1 MAQDKPQLEK
11 KHPDQW
17 EQDLNPN
24 RLAGQNIGAEALED
38 ERFRYASEVKDLV
51 RQLQDFTL
59 DELREVPVLLAG
71 TRLQQGATYLDL
83 RDSSRSP
90 FTATGD
96 MMATADTWFVPKS
109 ATPYMYWNRLIGIR
123 DMERTQ

>member
-1 MAQDKPQLEK
+1 MAHDKPQLEK
-11 KHPDQW
+11 KHPDEW
-17 EQDLNPN
+17 ENDLNPH
-24 RLAGQNIGAEALED
+24 RLAGQNIGARADEEA
-38 ERFRYASEVKDLV
+38 RYQYASEVKDLV

-59 DELREVPVLLAG
+59 DELREVPVLLAA
-71 TRLQQGATYLDL
+71 TRLQQGATYIDL
-83 RDSSRSP
+83 RDPARTV

-123 DMERTQ
+123 DVERTQ